1 MGKRI
6 LSLIIVACMLLSG
19 CNTSEKQTHI
29 KETDTTT
36 NSEYIWKVKPTIE
49 ADEIWVA
56 DDQMGKYN
64 LGEYKYQ
71 KSDLAIIE
79 RDGKYGIVD
88 YNGDVLVE
96 CKGDAY
102 RLCEC
107 GVAYITDKDYNSITV
122 NNNNK
127 EVKIMDEHG
136 SSWIDYEYKQMD
148 GYDQTLRFHD
158 YLFAAKKD
166 KKWGY
171 FDENNYKITDC
182 QFLDMP
188 AYSYPDTGN
197 PVTGFSGNLVAVK
210 TDEGCGYYT
219 REGKKLFIS
228 GDFEETK
235 PVQNGLAWVK
245 DKKTQKWGVIKIA
258 SYENSLNY
266 IFMHL
271 PDKFD
276 DEGNLSEGTQYQEES
291 NYKEL
296 YEEFLKECESTRNG
310 VDIDDNYC
318 RYYVYDFENDGTPEI
333 LVEDGTCE
341 GDRRIEVL
349 GIRDGKV
356 KSLGSFESIH
366 TGLVASD
373 DFTYK
378 GLPDDMEHN
387 LYTYEVAV
395 SEETQ
400 MIVKELIINGDK
412 LEIKEVS
419 SDDIDK
425 YEGRDT
431 NYRKYYDYDDYSP
444 LDEFEREANKK

>member
-1 MGKRI
+1 MRKKI
-6 LSLIIVACMLLSG
+6 LTLIMATCIFLSG
-19 CNTSEKQTHI
+19 CNTSTKQT
-29 KETDTTT
+29 DTNKQDSK
-36 NSEYIWKVKPTIE
+36 NSKYTWIVKPTIE

-79 RDGKYGIVD
+79 RNGKYGIVD

-122 NNNNK
+122 DNDGK
-127 EVKIMDEHG
+127 EVKIIDEHG
-136 SSWIDYEYKQMD
+136 SEWAGYQFKQMKD
-148 GYDQTLRFHD
+148 FDQTIGFHD
-158 YLFAAKKD
+158 YLFAAKKNG
-166 KKWGY
+166 KWGY
-171 FDENNYKITDC
+171 FDENNYEITDC
-182 QFLDMP
+182 IFFDMP

-310 VDIDDNYC
+310 VDINDNYC

-341 GDRRIEVL
+341 GDRRIEVF

-356 KSLGSFESIH
+356 KSLGNFESIH

-373 DFTYK
+373 DFAYK

-395 SEETQ
+395 SEDTQ